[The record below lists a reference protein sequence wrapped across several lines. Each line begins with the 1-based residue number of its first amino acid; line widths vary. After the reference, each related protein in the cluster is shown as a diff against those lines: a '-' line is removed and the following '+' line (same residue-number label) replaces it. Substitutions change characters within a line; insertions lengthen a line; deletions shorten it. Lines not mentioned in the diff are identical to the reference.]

1 MELWVAFAF
10 GAAVGVFAGV
20 LLGRHRAAR
29 RAGAAPPPVPSA
41 APLPRR
47 SPVPP
52 VQRVV
57 LDEGSANVLNALNN
71 RLAAIGA
78 LADLLHG
85 SPLDPERARA
95 LMMLHGEVR
104 RAAEI
109 TQHFLE
115 LAQHPIGAAEP
126 SDCAIVLNG
135 LLAERDAA
143 LQELG
148 VKLIRKIPR
157 ELPMVA
163 CPMAQ
168 LSEMFLKLLDF
179 SLRRLRDA
187 RPPRELVV
195 TVAEAGPAVSVALWD
210 SGPPL
215 SIEAEE
221 RLVTPFRFTQSASGG
236 EIEFALARALA
247 QSSGGTLRLRPR
259 PGGGAEVVVTLPKSV
274 LAPLARATP
283 PVPALPR
290 LRILVVDDD
299 AVNRQAMRLPRERP
313 LRRGRHRPPDAP
325 PRRPRAVRAARR
337 AAPPARPPL
346 RVRHRR
352 PRPRRHPALPRSVR
366 PARRAETL
374 RVHRAHR
381 GHRQGGRARVVRAS
395 RGRRRSPGCR
405 SPPPSSAPRRS
416 TSGLRGRRPRR
427 SRCSRRGT
435 AGSRRRRSRRARRIA
450 RGRTR
455 SASPESRS
463 SSPRRR
469 CSRRTSRPRA
479 RSRCSC
485 GRRTS
490 RRAARPPPRS
500 PPPRT
505 DRPSPAPPPRGGTT
519 A

>member
-1 MELWVAFAF
+1 MELWVAFGF
-10 GAAVGVFAGV
+10 GAAIGVCVGV
-20 LLGRHRAAR
+20 LIGRHRASR
-29 RAGAAPPPVPSA
+29 RAGAAPLAATPPP
-41 APLPRR
+41 PPRR

-52 VQRVV
+52 LERVV

-109 TQHFLE
+109 TEHFLE

-135 LLAERDAA
+135 ILAERDGA

-148 VKLIRKIPR
+148 VKVIRKIPR

-195 TVAEAGPAVSVALWD
+195 AVAEAGPAVSIALWD
-210 SGPPL
+210 SGSPL

-221 RLVTPFRFTQSASGG
+221 RLVTPFRFTQNASGG

-259 PGGGAEVVVTLPKSV
+259 PAGGAEVVVTLPKSV

-283 PVPALPR
+283 PAPALPR

-299 AVNRQAMRLPRERP
+299 AVNRQAMRLLLEREGHEVVAVENGLDAIERLGPASDRFDAVVTDLQMPR
-313 LRRGRHRPPDAP
+313 L
-325 PRRPRAVRAARR
+325 
-337 AAPPARPPL
+337 
-346 RVRHRR
+346 
-352 PRPRRHPALPRSVR
+352 
-366 PARRAETL
+366 
-374 RVHRAHR
+374 
-381 GHRQGGRARVVRAS
+381 GGRALYEQLAEQRPHLA
-395 RGRRRSPGCR
+395 RRFVFVTGD
-405 SPPPSSAPRRS
+405 
-416 TSGLRGRRPRR
+416 
-427 SRCSRRGT
+427 
-435 AGSRRRRSRRARRIA
+435 RARDDTRRFLEACGQPAVLKPYEFTELIA
-450 RGRTR
+450 AIGKV
-455 SASPESRS
+455 AGH
-463 SSPRRR
+463 
-469 CSRRTSRPRA
+469 A
-479 RSRCSC
+479 
-485 GRRTS
+485 
-490 RRAARPPPRS
+490 
-500 PPPRT
+500 
-505 DRPSPAPPPRGGTT
+505 
-519 A
+519 